1 MNRQSL
7 NEAALIFL
15 SVKEIKNGIRK
26 INYYTY
32 MAKAA
37 AEYIVKNENDYH
49 FYHDIVMDAIKV
61 MKENSK
67 KAMDIFSMRNP
78 SVK

>member
-37 AEYIVKNENDYH
+37 AEYIVK
-49 FYHDIVMDAIKV
+49 K
-61 MKENSK
+61 
-67 KAMDIFSMRNP
+67 
-78 SVK
+78 